1 MKCEVTQV
9 NGDGSI
15 RRALVDTANRHDAAR
30 WEGLADQAH
39 LDVPP
44 PYRPHPG
51 EPVYEIVVDGRAV
64 QIADGDLLG
73 PLRELTIGVLTE
85 GWQII

>member
-1 MKCEVTQV
+1 M
-9 NGDGSI
+9 GD
-15 RRALVDTANRHDAAR
+15 
-30 WEGLADQAH
+30 LADQARSRRSPA
-39 LDVPP
+39 LP
-44 PYRPHPG
+44 PHPG

>member
-1 MKCEVTQV
+1 MGEPGRT
-9 NGDGSI
+9 GSS
-15 RRALVDTANRHDAAR
+15 RRS
-30 WEGLADQAH
+30 
-39 LDVPP
+39 P